1 MSSTIQH
8 KLLQL
13 EIPVPEKCWEQIA
26 SDLNDTAFG
35 FQFPA
40 RLKQLSIPA
49 PHHCWDHISKELT
62 TEPVLEEVSAKLL
75 AAEVTP
81 PSGVWASIQ
90 SQLDSKDLKPAGRR
104 FSLLRYAA
112 AAIILGILVFTGTKL
127 FNSSTSKKE
136 DTALVNPETKQ
147 ADVSEKQPENSLP
160 LTEETVVSSKEQD
173 AKDEAALEASKN
185 TYARLDVPTR
195 KRTAIA
201 SQFHF
206 SSYLRDEDISSH
218 SNSGYEEA
226 LNATHNNATG
236 RYIVLM
242 TPDGHF
248 IRMSKKLSSL
258 ICCVSGEEVDE
269 QCKILVDK
277 WRKQLAYSDAAHPG
291 NFIDI
296 LSLVGS
302 LQDNQ

>member
-1 MSSTIQH
+1 MSSSIQH

-13 EIPVPEKCWEQIA
+13 EIPAPEKCWEHIA

-40 RLKQLSIPA
+40 RLKELSIPA
-49 PHHCWDHISKELT
+49 PHHCWDHISNKLT
-62 TEPVLEEVSAKLL
+62 AEPVMEEVSAKLL
-75 AAEVTP
+75 TAEVTP

-90 SQLDSKDLKPAGRR
+90 LQLNSKDLKPAGRR

-112 AAIILGILVFTGTKL
+112 AAVILGIVVVAGTKL

-136 DTALVNPETKQ
+136 DTALVIPETTQ
-147 ADVSEKQPENSLP
+147 PDVSEKQPENTLP
-160 LTEETVVSSKEQD
+160 LTEETVVSLKEQD

-185 TYARLDVPTR
+185 TYARLDVPAR

-201 SQFHF
+201 TQFHF

-226 LNATHNNATG
+226 LNATHNSTTG
-236 RYIVLM
+236 RYILLM